1 MITSLTR
8 NWWVQLIRGVLALVL
23 GITALVAPGSSLTLA
38 VFLVAAFAIA
48 DGAMTITTGL
58 GLRGHSG
65 SSSLFIGAGALFIVL
80 GLVVLFW
87 PSITVTALVLLFA
100 IWLIAS
106 GALLAYGAS
115 TLRTVVANAWIM
127 GAVGVVIAVVGLG
140 LALFGPSTIENFLP
154 FAGWFGVI
162 VGLIMIAVSLRLRS
176 DAAKLSS
183 APVAD
188 EV

>member
-1 MITSLTR
+1 MTIARRVHDQRTLTR
-8 NWWVQLIRGVLALVL
+8 
-23 GITALVAPGSSLTLA
+23 
-38 VFLVAAFAIA
+38 
-48 DGAMTITTGL
+48 
-58 GLRGHSG
+58 
-65 SSSLFIGAGALFIVL
+65 
-80 GLVVLFW
+80 
-87 PSITVTALVLLFA
+87 
-100 IWLIAS
+100 
-106 GALLAYGAS
+106 

-162 VGLIMIAVSLRLRS
+162 VGLIMIAVSFRLRS

-188 EV
+188 EI

>member
-65 SSSLFIGAGALFIVL
+65 SSSLFIGGGALFIVL

-115 TLRTVVANAWIM
+115 TLRTAVANAWIM